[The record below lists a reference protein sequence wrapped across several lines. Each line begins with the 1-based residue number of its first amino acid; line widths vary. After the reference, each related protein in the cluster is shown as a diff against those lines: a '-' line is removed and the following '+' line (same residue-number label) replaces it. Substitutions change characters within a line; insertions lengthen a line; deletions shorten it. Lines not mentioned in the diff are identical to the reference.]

1 MASTTGD
8 IIEVFLVKHSMV
20 CNQISRFAFSS
31 KTLRNSNEDRP
42 LSPQK
47 TSQQQ
52 PHQRKSM
59 IQSSSQKIHSPSR
72 PSYTSTSGATLQLYL
87 PSSPVPDCSKSKQHA
102 DNPAMVTRR
111 ICLNEILLFWF
122 NQNFYIIIY
131 AYPTS
136 YFICR

>member
-42 LSPQK
+42 QSPQK
-47 TSQQQ
+47 ASQQQ

-87 PSSPVPDCSKSKQHA
+87 PSAAPDCSKSKQHA
-102 DNPAMVTRR
+102 MLNSDNPAMVMRC
-111 ICLNEILLFWF
+111 ICLNEILLFKIF
-122 NQNFYIIIY
+122 ILSYM
-131 AYPTS
+131 YP
-136 YFICR
+136 IHLI

>member
-87 PSSPVPDCSKSKQHA
+87 PSSPAPDCSKSKQHA
-102 DNPAMVTRR
+102 MLNSDNPAMVMRC
-111 ICLNEILLFWF
+111 ICLNEILLFKIF
-122 NQNFYIIIY
+122 ILSYM
-131 AYPTS
+131 YP
-136 YFICR
+136 IHLI